1 MDTYSVSDGTAVGNE
16 LSREARAS
24 NQFRVSQN
32 AVLVGNIQNHLK
44 NDQSS
49 KTTDTEFKAGMDGYG
64 LAEAIGGAAVIRG
77 KGGISGLASQTADK
91 FRRVGNKISNV
102 ASTDPTPE
110 DTPSVPAAGEESPPD
125 VGDFTTSVNADDP
138 LLPTP
143 ARPSDITPAASDS
156 DGVATK
162 IKDLGKVG
170 EEGGEAAEDTSNL
183 AEGLTAATGEGSRFG
198 GLSEAGGVGRFL
210 ANRAGLTSE
219 LGVEVGGKALG
230 GIGGAISV
238 GQDITQFANTGHI
251 FKTGES
257 GWSEAGNI
265 ASMGGAALDMMSIA
279 VPILAPLA
287 LATNVFSAVASTIG
301 TEQDDNKQIAT
312 DSKPPQQQ
320 SLSVHPAWSAIG
332 MTASVHQPSITG

>member
-16 LSREARAS
+16 LAREARTS

-32 AVLVGNIQNHLK
+32 AVLVGNVQNHLR
-44 NDQSS
+44 NDQSA
-49 KTTDTEFKAGMDGYG
+49 KTTDTEFKVGMDGYG
-64 LAEAIGGAAVIRG
+64 LAETIGGAAVIRG

-91 FRRVGNKISNV
+91 FRRVGNKVSNV

-110 DTPSVPAAGEESPPD
+110 ETPSVPAEESPPD

-170 EEGGEAAEDTSNL
+170 EEGGEAADETEGL
-183 AEGLTAATGEGSRFG
+183 AKGLTAATGEGSRFG

-251 FKTGES
+251 FKKGES

-265 ASMGGAALDMMSIA
+265 ASMAGAALDMASVA

-287 LATNVFSAVASTIG
+287 LATNVFSAVASTVG
-301 TEQDDNKQIAT
+301 TEQDDTKQISD
-312 DSKPPQQQ
+312 DSKPPPQQA
-320 SLSVHPAWSAIG
+320 LSVHPAWSAIG